1 MIQRISDWFHNL
13 ATGWA
18 TLAVMLVF
26 ALFMALVI
34 PSMAASSEAQTG
46 SQESPDTSFIY
57 TAKDLYDMAQDY
69 GDAGRQAYVR
79 VRLTFDVI
87 WPLVYCAF
95 LVLAIG
101 WLARRAL
108 PIGSR
113 WQRANLVPLL
123 AALFDY
129 LENLFTSVVMLRYP
143 EPTPILA
150 TLAPWMTMVKW
161 LFVGASFGLL
171 VVYAGIYAWRKV
183 RDG

>member
-1 MIQRISDWFHNL
+1 ML
-13 ATGWA
+13 AA
-18 TLAVMLVF
+18 ILVF
-26 ALFMALVI
+26 ALFMVLVL

-46 SQESPDTSFIY
+46 SQESPDTSIIY
-57 TAKDLYDMAQDY
+57 TAEDLYRMAQDY
-69 GDAGRQAYVR
+69 GEVGRQAYVR

-123 AALFDY
+123 AVLFDY
-129 LENLFTSVVMLRYP
+129 LENLFASVVMLRYP
-143 EPTPILA
+143 DPTPILA
-150 TLAPWMTMVKW
+150 SLAPWMTMVKW
-161 LFVGASFGLL
+161 FFVGTSFGLL
-171 VVYAGIYAWRKV
+171 VVYAGIYVWRKL
-183 RDG
+183 RGG